1 MFVSTRVCLHVCAFD
16 VYGCTYVCVCICM
29 FVCECVCIHSYVC
42 LCVCAVHV
50 CILACVCVS
59 VCLSVCLSVYV
70 QTTNVLFY
78 HTNSYLPY
86 VHRSKPTLSR
96 SEKKALQT
104 KRDYINQNVRPA
116 KVTINVHNNV
126 TCHMI
131 HISNDYTSYNEPI
144 HKHADA

>member
-1 MFVSTRVCLHVCAFD
+1 MCD
-16 VYGCTYVCVCICM
+16 YTYVCMFVYICLCVNVCVYTLICVFVCMCCACVHICM
-29 FVCECVCIHSYVC
+29 CVCVC
-42 LCVCAVHV
+42 LCVCV
-50 CILACVCVS
+50 CVCVCVS
-59 VCLSVCLSVYV
+59 VCLSVYV
-70 QTTNVLFY
+70 QTINILFY
-78 HTNSYLPY
+78 HTNSYLLY

-131 HISNDYTSYNEPI
+131 HISSDYTSYNEPV
-144 HKHADA
+144 HKHTDA